1 MKRERSVRLFVAL
14 ALCAAAG
21 LSVALLHTGRADLL
35 LRLLRA
41 SCRAPNAPLRAFGRF
56 HITALSLCGL
66 AVIGAALLAWRGCD
80 DRMLDRIVFAAGCSF
95 FVMEWYK
102 QLFSFYVT
110 GNGQYDFSVLP
121 FQFCSLPMYLSLAAP
136 LLGNRAKKT
145 VYSFLSLFGTVGGYL
160 VMIYP
165 NLPDTLTMS
174 VYTML
179 WHTLMVALGV
189 LLLLG
194 DRRDRAFL
202 RDYLPAAGLFLT
214 FFAVA
219 LVLNIALY
227 PIATEQGSVL
237 NLYYMSP
244 YYETTFLIVKD
255 AARLYGWGASVLT
268 YLLLFL
274 SAGAFP
280 LWCVGAITA
289 GSRKKRKKK

>member
-21 LSVALLHTGRADLL
+21 LSVVLLHTGRADLL
-35 LRLLRA
+35 LQLLRTTY
-41 SCRAPNAPLRAFGRF
+41 RAPSAPLRAFGRF
-56 HITALSLCGL
+56 HITALILCGL
-66 AVIGAALLAWRGCD
+66 AIVGTMLLARRGCN
-80 DRMLDRIVFAAGCSF
+80 DRMLDRIVFATGCSF

-102 QLFSFYVT
+102 QLFSFFVS

-121 FQFCSLPMYLSLAAP
+121 FQFCSLPMYLCLAAP
-136 LLGNRAKKT
+136 LLGKRAKKT

-179 WHTLMVALGV
+179 WHSLMIALGV

-194 DRRDRAFL
+194 DERDRSFL
-202 RDYLPAAGLFLT
+202 CDYLPAAGLFLV

-219 LVLNIALY
+219 LLLNVALY
-227 PIATEQGSVL
+227 PIATERGSVL

-274 SAGAFP
+274 FAGAFP

-289 GSRKKRKKK
+289 GLRKKRKKK